1 MNRSEPTSAFP
12 AHTDHDWSNGRVMKL
27 PVLRSLVRDLLARL
41 PQYPP
46 SIVVVVVLN
55 ALLGTVLNGRNLP
68 QARGKVVALHVRD
81 MGLKL
86 AFAVEDDGLIARR
99 NTRPDATISADLRD
113 FLALARRE
121 QDPDTL
127 FFNRRLVMQGDTELA
142 LLIRNTLDAVDFRAP
157 EIPPPTRVLN
167 AFVLQWRTRP

>member
-1 MNRSEPTSAFP
+1 
-12 AHTDHDWSNGRVMKL
+12 MKL
-27 PVLRSLVRDLLARL
+27 PAPPPLLRDLLARL

-46 SIVVVVVLN
+46 TVVVAVALN
-55 ALLGTVLNGRNLP
+55 ALLGTILNGRNLP
-68 QARGKVVALHVRD
+68 QARGKVIALDVRD

-86 AFAVEDDGLIARR
+86 AFAVEDEGLVARG
-99 NTRPDATISADLRD
+99 NVQPDATISADARD

-142 LLIRNTLDAVDFRAP
+142 LLIKNTLDAVDFRAL
-157 EIPPPTRVLN
+157 EIPRPTRVLN
-167 AFVLQWRTRP
+167 AFALQWRARP